1 MKDKLL
7 QAIDLIWIAFEF
19 IIVLCIAIPI
29 LTIYHLLKLVYDKIK
44 KTRFN
49 LYHRAKID
57 KRP

>member
-1 MKDKLL
+1 MKNKFL

-19 IIVLCIAIPI
+19 IIVLCIVIPI
-29 LTIYHLLKLVYDKIK
+29 LCIYHLLKMVYDKIK
-44 KTRFN
+44 KTRFD